1 MHFDAVISEGVSK
14 FKGVRMPGESSNRA
28 PGPKAYSDIQTYRVK
43 EHIHVHLYRYR
54 DIRVKNSNTMYS
66 RIRKCEQ
73 SHNNKIVSVSRD
85 R

>member
-1 MHFDAVISEGVSK
+1 MHFDAVVSEGISK
-14 FKGVRMPGESSNRA
+14 FKGVRMPGEGSNRA

-43 EHIHVHLYRYR
+43 EHIHLYRYR

-73 SHNNKIVSVSRD
+73 SQIAI
-85 R
+85 